1 MAIAETTRAQM
12 REVLDQ
18 YPRKRSALM
27 PLLHL
32 VQADDGYISPE
43 GLALVAEL
51 TELSEA
57 EVTAVSTFYT
67 MYLKREG
74 GHVRLGVCINSLCA
88 VLGGDEI
95 WESLV
100 THCGVGN
107 NQTTEDGVVT
117 LERIECQAACTHAP
131 VMTANWEFLDDMTV
145 AKAKQ
150 VVDDARAGRPI
161 QSTRG
166 PVVRSFAD
174 AERTIAG
181 VDDRLSAEGDHRD
194 DRMLAGLR
202 LAQQNGDAERSAAA
216 ERQAAQRVRGS

>member
-1 MAIAETTRAQM
+1 MAIAENTRAQM
-12 REVLDQ
+12 REVLDC

-32 VQADDGYISPE
+32 VQADDGYVSPE
-43 GLALVAEL
+43 GLTLVAEMA
-51 TELSEA
+51 ELSEA

-67 MYLKREG
+67 MYLKRG
-74 GHVRLGVCINSLCA
+74 GGRVRVGVCINSLCA

-95 WESLV
+95 WEAMV
-100 THCGVGN
+100 DHCGVGN
-107 NQTTEDGVVT
+107 NQTTDDGAVT

-161 QSTRG
+161 TSTRG

-181 VDDRLSAEGDHRD
+181 VDDQLASEGDHRD

-202 LAQQNGDAERSAAA
+202 LAQENGDAERSAAA
-216 ERQAAQRVRGS
+216 ERQAAEKVRDS

>member
-1 MAIAETTRAQM
+1 MAIAENTRAQM
-12 REVLDQ
+12 REVLDR

-32 VQADDGYISPE
+32 VQADDGHVSRE
-43 GLALVAEL
+43 GLTLVAEM

-57 EVTAVSTFYT
+57 EVTAVSSFYT

-74 GHVRLGVCINSLCA
+74 GRVRVGVCINSLCA

-95 WESLV
+95 WEALAD
-100 THCGVGN
+100 HCGVGN
-107 NQTTEDGVVT
+107 HQTTDDGAVT
-117 LERIECQAACTHAP
+117 LERIECQAACTYAP

-161 QSTRG
+161 MSTRG

-181 VDDRLSAEGDHRD
+181 VDDQLNFEGDHRD

-202 LAQQNGDAERSAAA
+202 LAQANGDAERSAAA
-216 ERQAAQRVRGS
+216 ERQAAEKVRGS